1 MFTVVSIGVKHGAE
15 YHIDSRR
22 DEAINVDL
30 D

>member
-1 MFTVVSIGVKHGAE
+1 VFTVVSIGVKHGAG

-22 DEAINVDL
+22 EEAINVGL